1 MEPHV
6 LSLWLCLKDPVVE
19 VRITALTCLVELL
32 QGNYIKLRGTMYFL
46 LLSMLCD
53 LDENVVELATCFLRD
68 YLVATNKTIMYEH
81 FVDALFHFN
90 GYQVSLCNIPI
101 S

>member
-6 LSLWLCLKDPVVE
+6 LSLWLCLKDTVVE
-19 VRITALTCLVELL
+19 VRLTTLTRLVEPL
-32 QGNYIKLRGTMYFL
+32 QGNYIKLRGTMFFH

-53 LDENVVELATCFLRD
+53 LDENIVELTTCFLRD

-81 FVDALFHFN
+81 FVGALFHFN
-90 GYQVSLCNIPI
+90 GYQVSLCNIRI